1 MSSIRSNIWKNSQ
14 SGKMYRLV
22 MFDMDGVLFDSM
34 PMHAKA
40 WSRTFEGTGLD
51 YEESKVYL
59 YEGMTASAYVA
70 MLFNIGEND
79 TRCREICARKSE
91 ILKSLP
97 EPVAMPGAFE
107 ALAAVK
113 ETGVPAIVVTGSA
126 HTHMLEKLSRAYPG
140 LLKTEWM
147 VSALDVKRGK
157 PNPDPYLAGAKKAG
171 VAPCDAIVVEN
182 APMGVHAAHAAG
194 CRVIAVNTGPLPDSS
209 LLDEGADFL
218 FHSMSE
224 LSENIGEIIEVSSEL
239 L

>member
-1 MSSIRSNIWKNSQ
+1 
-14 SGKMYRLV
+14 MYRLV

-34 PMHAKA
+34 PVHAKA
-40 WSRTFEGTGLD
+40 WARTFEGTGLD
-51 YEESKVYL
+51 YEESEVYL

-79 TRCREICARKSE
+79 PRCREICARKSE

-97 EPVAMPGAFE
+97 EPEPMPGAF
-107 ALAAVK
+107 ATLSAVK
-113 ETGVPAIVVTGSA
+113 ETAVPAIVVTGSA

-147 VSALDVKRGK
+147 VSALDVERGK
-157 PNPDPYLAGAKKAG
+157 PYPDPYLAGARKAG
-171 VAPCDAIVVEN
+171 VDPAEAIVVEN

-218 FHSMSE
+218 FHSMKE
-224 LSENIGEIIEVSSEL
+224 LSENIEDIIRR
-239 L
+239 